1 MKKKSCSILQ
11 CNVPYSP
18 ECGASGCL
26 LCVLCALLLWLSCDC
41 LQSNHLQWLP
51 LLVMG
56 RFGVCVVSG
65 PVWSCLGWTSV
76 GLDKSFARNVVSLNF
91 RVLSLHCLL
100 RGFHWWAGLVA
111 IPNVCPQPPPRAA
124 GGLLW
129 LCVYLPLSL
138 GQESFWS
145 GYGPCWGYL
154 HTAWLGNH
162 FGWGLAKG
170 TLEGIGPQNVGWG
183 SWYQ

>member
-11 CNVPYSP
+11 CNVPYSL

-91 RVLSLHCLL
+91 RVVSLHCLL

-111 IPNVCPQPPPRAA
+111 IPNVCPQPPQDSTILP
-124 GGLLW
+124 GGYKSITAMDQCRTYW
-129 LCVYLPLSL
+129 YHEPHPTFCGPIPSNMPLARPHPKWFPS
-138 GQESFWS
+138 QAV
-145 GYGPCWGYL
+145 C
-154 HTAWLGNH
+154 
-162 FGWGLAKG
+162 K
-170 TLEGIGPQNVGWG
+170 
-183 SWYQ
+183 